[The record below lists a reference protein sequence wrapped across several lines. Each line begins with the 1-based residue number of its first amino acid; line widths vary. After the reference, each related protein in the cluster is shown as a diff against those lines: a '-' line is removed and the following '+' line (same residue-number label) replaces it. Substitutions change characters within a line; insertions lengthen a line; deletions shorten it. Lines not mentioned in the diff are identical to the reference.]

1 MTLPSPPRTCW
12 SSGGAGTAQSC
23 AGGQAGLGGLCCGG
37 GTQQHSGSPSE
48 GFFAAGGG
56 QFALISF
63 VFPLILF
70 FFFWGGG
77 RRGGLFPFLGGVF
90 GIFMGFCL
98 FFLLF
103 PLGSPRL
110 QGCDPPTPYLRELP
124 PPLGVCPPPPSPAW
138 GPPMQQHMRCRG
150 WAPPPFSKAI
160 RCWGGT
166 SQPAS
171 PPGCPWPRE
180 T

>member
-37 GTQQHSGSPSE
+37 GTQQHGGSPSE

-70 FFFWGGG
+70 FFLGGG
-77 RRGGLFPFLGGVF
+77 EEGGLFPFLGGVF

-98 FFLLF
+98 FFCSF
-103 PLGSPRL
+103 PL
-110 QGCDPPTPYLRELP
+110 
-124 PPLGVCPPPPSPAW
+124 V
-138 GPPMQQHMRCRG
+138 
-150 WAPPPFSKAI
+150 
-160 RCWGGT
+160 
-166 SQPAS
+166 
-171 PPGCPWPRE
+171 PPGCRAVTPPHPI
-180 T
+180 